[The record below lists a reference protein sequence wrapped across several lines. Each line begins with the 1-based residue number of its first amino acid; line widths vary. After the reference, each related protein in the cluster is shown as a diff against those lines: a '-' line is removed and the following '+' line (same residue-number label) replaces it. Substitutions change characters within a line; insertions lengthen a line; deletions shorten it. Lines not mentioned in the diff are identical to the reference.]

1 MCDNLAGLS
10 ASRGGGPVIPQKG
23 EARSMSE
30 KPIVLHNSEGAPCG
44 TVSVADA
51 LTMEAA
57 GLGKV
62 IRSHKG
68 EAKRFIPS
76 PSSRIFGGARDAVAA
91 LHSASLTTQP
101 IRAGGSGRCAAGQIL
116 GDPRRIREHRI

>member
-1 MCDNLAGLS
+1 MATVS
-10 ASRGGGPVIPQKG
+10 ETARGGGPAIPQKG
-23 EARSMSE
+23 EARFMSE
-30 KPIVLHNSEGAPCG
+30 KLILHNSEGAPCG

-51 LTMEAA
+51 EMMEAA

-91 LHSASLTTQP
+91 LHNASRTTRP
-101 IRAGGSGRCAAGQIL
+101 VRADGSGRAAAGQVL
-116 GDPRRIREHRI
+116 GDRRLFREHRT